1 MFAALL
7 LVFREVLEAALIV
20 TIVLAVTR
28 GVPGRGRWVLA
39 GVAAGV
45 VGAIT
50 VALFA
55 DGIANAMEGMGQE
68 VFNAGVLLLAV
79 AMLAWHA
86 IWMSQHGRELAA
98 QMKAIGGAV
107 ANHTRPPSVLIA
119 VVALAVLREGSE
131 VVLFMYGLSAGGTS
145 SGAQAIGS
153 ALGLVAG
160 VAVGALLYFGLLRIP
175 MRHFFT
181 VTNWMVVF
189 LAAGMAGQAANY
201 LVQADYLPALKQK
214 MWDTSWLLTNQ
225 SDVGNAMRALV
236 GYDAQPTGIQVAFW
250 IGTAVLIALGMK
262 SLGRA
267 KPAPTSRGGVA
278 PEGSPVAPT

>member
-1 MFAALL
+1 MLAALL

-45 VGAIT
+45 AGAIT

-145 SGAQAIGS
+145 SGAQAVGS

-262 SLGRA
+262 FLGRP
-267 KPAPTSRGGVA
+267 KAPKVGA
-278 PEGSPVAPT
+278 AQAA

>member
-214 MWDTSWLLTNQ
+214 MWDTSWLLSNG

-262 SLGRA
+262 FLGRP
-267 KPAPTSRGGVA
+267 KAPKVGA
-278 PEGSPVAPT
+278 AQAA

>member
-1 MFAALL
+1 MLAALL

-28 GVPGRGRWVLA
+28 GVPGRGKWVLA
-39 GVAAGV
+39 GIAAGV

-79 AMLAWHA
+79 LMLAWHA

-107 ANHTRPPSVLIA
+107 AQRTRPPSVLIA

-145 SGAQAIGS
+145 IGSQAIGS
-153 ALGLVAG
+153 ALGLVSG

-201 LVQADYLPALKQK
+201 LVQADWLPALKQK
-214 MWDTSWLLTNQ
+214 MWDTSWLLSNS

-236 GYDAQPTGIQVAFW
+236 GYDAQPTGIQVLFW
-250 IGTAVLIALGMK
+250 VATAVLIALGMK
-262 SLGRA
+262 FLG
-267 KPAPTSRGGVA
+267 KPKAPKVGVA
-278 PEGSPVAPT
+278 QAA

>member
-28 GVPGRGRWVLA
+28 GVPGRGRWVSA
-39 GVAAGV
+39 GIAAGV
-45 VGAIT
+45 LGAVL
-50 VALFA
+50 VAFSA
-55 DGIANAMEGMGQE
+55 EAIANAMEGMGQE

-79 AMLAWHA
+79 LMLAWHA

-107 ANHTRPPSVLIA
+107 AERTRPPSVLIV

-131 VVLFMYGLSAGGTS
+131 IVLFMYGLSAGGTS
-145 SGAQAIGS
+145 LAAQALGS

-175 MRHFFT
+175 LKHFFT

-189 LAAGMAGQAANY
+189 LAAGMAGQAAGY
-201 LVQADYLPALKQK
+201 LVQADMLPVIKQK
-214 MWDTSWLLTNQ
+214 MWDTTWLLSNQ
-225 SDVGNAMRALV
+225 SDVGNAMRALI
-236 GYDAQPTGIQVAFW
+236 GYDAQPTGLQVLFW
-250 IGTAVLIALGMK
+250 VATAVLIVLGMK
-262 SLGRA
+262 FLGRP
-267 KPAPTSRGGVA
+267 KAPKVRA
-278 PEGSPVAPT
+278 AQAA

>member
-1 MFAALL
+1 MLAALL

-86 IWMSQHGRELAA
+86 IWMAQHGRELAA

-214 MWDTSWLLTNQ
+214 MWDTSWLLSNG

-262 SLGRA
+262 FLGRP
-267 KPAPTSRGGVA
+267 KAPKVGA
-278 PEGSPVAPT
+278 AQAA

>member
-1 MFAALL
+1 MLAALL

-28 GVPGRGRWVLA
+28 GVPGRGKWVLA
-39 GVAAGV
+39 GIAAGV

-79 AMLAWHA
+79 LMLAWHA

-107 ANHTRPPSVLIA
+107 AQRTRPPSVLIA

-145 SGAQAIGS
+145 LGSQAIGS
-153 ALGLVAG
+153 VLGLVSG

-225 SDVGNAMRALV
+225 SDFGNAMRALV

-250 IGTAVLIALGMK
+250 LGTAVLIALGMK
-262 SLGRA
+262 FLG
-267 KPAPTSRGGVA
+267 KPKAPNVDVA
-278 PEGSPVAPT
+278 QAA

>member
-28 GVPGRGRWVLA
+28 GVPGRGKWVLA
-39 GVAAGV
+39 GIAAGV
-45 VGAIT
+45 VGAIV

-55 DGIANAMEGMGQE
+55 ESIANAMEGMGQE

-86 IWMSQHGRELAA
+86 IWMSSHGRELAA

-107 ANHTRPPSVLIA
+107 AQRTRPPSVLIA

-145 SGAQAIGS
+145 VAAQALGS
-153 ALGLVAG
+153 GLGLGAG
-160 VAVGALLYFGLLRIP
+160 IAVGVLLYFGLLSIP

-201 LVQADYLPALKQK
+201 LVQADWLPVLKAR
-214 MWDTSWLLTNQ
+214 MWDTSWLLTNH

-250 IGTAVLIALGMK
+250 VGTAVLIVLGMK
-262 SLGRA
+262 FLGKPKTA
-267 KPAPTSRGGVA
+267 KV
-278 PEGSPVAPT
+278 GSPQTA